1 MWLQLFGK
9 VRHKPALGIC
19 VAKQNYVA
27 IHFARVDHIVM
38 FGLARDHERAAGFDC
53 HCQQTGAR
61 ARNHSDQ
68 FVFAGLFQFAIR
80 NIASGKS

>member
-27 IHFARVDHIVM
+27 IHFARVDHIVVL
-38 FGLARDHERAAGFDC
+38 GLAGDHERAARFDC
-53 HCQQTGAR
+53 HCQQTGA
-61 ARNHSDQ
+61 
-68 FVFAGLFQFAIR
+68 
-80 NIASGKS
+80 